1 MPGTYSGTVVPLITP
16 FDEHG
21 VVDEPSVVRLLD
33 HIRAEVNG
41 FMPAL
46 TSGEGWKLD
55 ARQWQD
61 VVTYTVRHAGGLPVL
76 AGIQLPDTDAVIDR
90 ARTAA
95 AIGADAVVVTTPFG
109 AEVTQDDIV
118 EHYKAIRAALDIPI
132 FLYNEEALSG
142 NRIEFD
148 TLIRICKEIPG
159 IVGIKESSGDAAFTR
174 NMAEAGTGIP
184 VFEGWENLL
193 VDARGIDGFIGPL
206 ANLEPS
212 LCNAMLV
219 DPTPDR
225 QAEINTVCERYG
237 VFKDDWYRWVKKELH
252 RRGVISSPTV
262 HEEAK
267 AA

>member
-1 MPGTYSGTVVPLITP
+1 MPGTYSGTIVPLITP
-16 FDEHG
+16 LDEHG
-21 VVDEPSVVRLLD
+21 TVDERSVARLVD
-33 HIRAEVNG
+33 HVRAEVSG
-41 FMPAL
+41 LMPAL
-46 TSGEGWKLD
+46 TSGEGWALD
-55 ARQWQD
+55 ARQWHD
-61 VVTYTVRHAGGLPVL
+61 VVAYTVEHADGLPVL
-76 AGIQLPDTDAVIDR
+76 AGIQLPDTDAVIER

-95 AIGADAVVVTTPFG
+95 ALGADAVVVTTPFG
-109 AEVTQDDIV
+109 ADVTQDAIV
-118 EHYKAIRAALDIPI
+118 AHYRSIRAALDLPV

-142 NRIEFD
+142 NRIAFE
-148 TLIRICKEIPG
+148 TLLRICKEIPG

-174 NMAEAGTGIP
+174 EMAEAGTGIP

-193 VDARGIDGFIGPL
+193 VDARGIQGFIGPL
-206 ANLEPS
+206 ANLEPG

-237 VFKDDWYRWVKKELH
+237 VFRDDWYRWVKKELH
-252 RRGVISSPTV
+252 RRGVISSPTT

>member
-225 QAEINTVCERYG
+225 QTEINTVCERYG

-252 RRGVISSPTV
+252 RRGVIASPTV

>member
-33 HIRAEVNG
+33 HIRKEVNG

-109 AEVTQDDIV
+109 AEVTQDGIV

-252 RRGVISSPTV
+252 RRGVITSPTV

>member
-16 FDEHG
+16 LDENG
-21 VVDEPSVVRLLD
+21 TVDEQSVARLID
-33 HIRAEVNG
+33 HVHTEVTG
-41 FMPAL
+41 LMPAL

-55 ARQWQD
+55 DRQWQD
-61 VVTYTVRHAGGLPVL
+61 VVTYTVKHAGGLPVL
-76 AGIQLPDTDAVIDR
+76 AGIQLPDTPSVIAR

-95 AIGADAVVVTTPFG
+95 AIGADAIVVTTPFG
-109 AEVTQDDIV
+109 ADVTQDGIV
-118 EHYKAIRAALDIPI
+118 EHYRAIREAVDIPI

-148 TLIRICKEIPG
+148 TLLRICEIPG

-174 NMAEAGTGIP
+174 KTAEAGTGIP

-206 ANLEPS
+206 ANLEPA

-219 DPTPDR
+219 DPTPER
-225 QAEINTVCERYG
+225 QAEINAVCERYG
-237 VFKDDWYRWVKKELH
+237 VFLDDWYSWVKKELH
-252 RRGVISSPTV
+252 RRGVISSPTT

>member
-16 FDEHG
+16 LDEHG
-21 VVDEPSVVRLLD
+21 VVDEASVVRLLD
-33 HIRAEVNG
+33 HIRTEVSG

-61 VVTYTVRHAGGLPVL
+61 IVTYTVRHAGGLPVL
-76 AGIQLPDTDAVIDR
+76 AGIQLPDTDAVIER
-90 ARTAA
+90 AKAAA

-109 AEVTQDDIV
+109 TDVTQDGIV

-252 RRGVISSPTV
+252 QRGVIASPTV

>member
-21 VVDEPSVVRLLD
+21 VVDEQSVVRLLD
-33 HIRAEVNG
+33 HIRTEVNG

-109 AEVTQDDIV
+109 ADVTQDRIV
-118 EHYKAIRAALDIPI
+118 EHYQAIRAAVDIPI

-174 NMAEAGTGIP
+174 KMAEAGTGIP

-252 RRGVISSPTV
+252 QRGVIGSPTV

>member
-1 MPGTYSGTVVPLITP
+1 MAGTYSGTVVPLITP
-16 FDEHG
+16 LDEHG
-21 VVDEPSVVRLLD
+21 TVDEQSLVRLLD
-33 HIRAEVNG
+33 HIRGEVTG

-76 AGIQLPDTDAVIDR
+76 AGIQLPDTDSVIER

-95 AIGADAVVVTTPFG
+95 AIGVDAVVVTTPFG
-109 AEVTQDDIV
+109 TEVTQDRIV
-118 EHYKAIRAALDIPI
+118 EHYRALRAAVDVPV

-148 TLIRICKEIPG
+148 TLLRICETPG

-174 NMAEAGTGIP
+174 KTAEAGTGIP

-206 ANLEPS
+206 ANLEPG

-225 QAEINTVCERYG
+225 QAEINSVCEKYG
-237 VFKDDWYRWVKKELH
+237 VFKDDWYRWVKRELH

>member
-33 HIRAEVNG
+33 HIRTEVNG

-252 RRGVISSPTV
+252 RRGVIASPTV

>member
-21 VVDEPSVVRLLD
+21 VVDEQSVVRLLE
-33 HIRAEVNG
+33 HIRAEVSG

-225 QAEINTVCERYG
+225 QTEINTVCERYG

>member
-33 HIRAEVNG
+33 HIRTEVNG

-109 AEVTQDDIV
+109 AEVTQDGIV

>member
-21 VVDEPSVVRLLD
+21 VVDEQSVVRLLD
-33 HIRAEVNG
+33 HIRAEVSG

-252 RRGVISSPTV
+252 VRGVISSPTV

>member
-16 FDEHG
+16 LDEHG
-21 VVDEPSVVRLLD
+21 TVDEQSLVRLLD
-33 HIRAEVNG
+33 HIRAEVTG

-76 AGIQLPDTDAVIDR
+76 AGIQLPDTDAVIER

-95 AIGADAVVVTTPFG
+95 AIGVDAVVVTTPFG
-109 AEVTQDDIV
+109 TEVTQDRIV
-118 EHYKAIRAALDIPI
+118 EHYRALRAAVDVPV

-148 TLIRICKEIPG
+148 TLLRICEIPG

-174 NMAEAGTGIP
+174 KTAEAGTGIP

-206 ANLEPS
+206 ANLEPG

-225 QAEINTVCERYG
+225 QAEINSVCEEYG
-237 VFKDDWYRWVKKELH
+237 VFKDDWYRWVKRELH

>member
-16 FDEHG
+16 LDENG
-21 VVDEPSVVRLLD
+21 TVDERSVARLIG
-33 HIRAEVNG
+33 HVHTEVTG
-41 FMPAL
+41 LMPAL

-55 ARQWQD
+55 DRQWQD
-61 VVTYTVRHAGGLPVL
+61 VVTYTVKHAGGLPVL
-76 AGIQLPDTDAVIDR
+76 AGIQLPDTASVIDR

-95 AIGADAVVVTTPFG
+95 AIGADAIVVTTPFG
-109 AEVTQDDIV
+109 ADVTQDAIV
-118 EHYKAIRAALDIPI
+118 DHYRAIREAVDIPI

-148 TLIRICKEIPG
+148 TLLRICEIPG

-174 NMAEAGTGIP
+174 KTAEAGTGIP

-206 ANLEPS
+206 ANLEPA

-219 DPTPDR
+219 DPTPER
-225 QAEINTVCERYG
+225 QAEINAVCERYG
-237 VFKDDWYRWVKKELH
+237 VFLDDWYRWVKKELH
-252 RRGVISSPTV
+252 RRGVISSPTT

>member
-16 FDEHG
+16 LDEHG
-21 VVDEPSVVRLLD
+21 VVDEQSVVRLLD
-33 HIRAEVNG
+33 HIRAEVSG

-252 RRGVISSPTV
+252 VRGVISSPTV
-262 HEEAK
+262 HGEAK

>member
-33 HIRAEVNG
+33 HIRTEVNG

-76 AGIQLPDTDAVIDR
+76 AGIQLPGTDEVIDR

-109 AEVTQDDIV
+109 AEVTQDGIV

-225 QAEINTVCERYG
+225 QAEINAVCERYG

-252 RRGVISSPTV
+252 QRGVIASPTV

>member
-1 MPGTYSGTVVPLITP
+1 MPGTYSGTIVPLITP
-16 FDEHG
+16 LDENG
-21 VVDEPSVVRLLD
+21 IVDEQSVARLIG
-33 HIRAEVNG
+33 HIRTEVTG
-41 FMPAL
+41 LMPAL

-61 VVTYTVRHAGGLPVL
+61 VVTYTVKHADGLPVL
-76 AGIQLPDTDAVIDR
+76 AGIQLPDTDSVIDR

-95 AIGADAVVVTTPFG
+95 ALGADAVVVTTPFG
-109 AEVTQDDIV
+109 ADVTQDRIV
-118 EHYKAIRAALDIPI
+118 DHYRAIRAALDIPI

-148 TLIRICKEIPG
+148 TLLRICEIPG

-174 NMAEAGTGIP
+174 RMAEAKTGIP

-206 ANLEPS
+206 ANIEPA

-219 DPTPDR
+219 DPTPER

-237 VFKDDWYRWVKKELH
+237 VFLDDWYRWVKKELH
-252 RRGVISSPTV
+252 QRGVISSPTTA
-262 HEEAK
+262 EEVK

>member
-1 MPGTYSGTVVPLITP
+1 MPGTYSGTIVPLITP
-16 FDEHG
+16 LDENG
-21 VVDEPSVVRLLD
+21 TVDEQSVARLVG
-33 HIRAEVNG
+33 HIHAEVTG
-41 FMPAL
+41 LMPAL

-61 VVTYTVRHAGGLPVL
+61 VVTYTVKHADGLPVL
-76 AGIQLPDTDAVIDR
+76 AGIQLPDTASVVDR

-95 AIGADAVVVTTPFG
+95 ALGADAVVVTTPFG
-109 AEVTQDDIV
+109 ADVTQDRIV

-148 TLIRICKEIPG
+148 TLIRICEEIPG

-174 NMAEAGTGIP
+174 RMAGAGTGIP

-206 ANLEPS
+206 ANLEPG
-212 LCNAMLV
+212 LCNRMLV

-225 QAEINTVCERYG
+225 QAEINTVCEKYG
-237 VFKDDWYRWVKKELH
+237 VFLDDWYRWVKKELY
-252 RRGVISSPTV
+252 RRGVIGSPATA
-262 HEEAK
+262 EEVK

>member
-1 MPGTYSGTVVPLITP
+1 MPGTHSGTIVPLITP

-21 VVDEPSVVRLLD
+21 TVDEQSVVRLLD
-33 HIRAEVNG
+33 HIRTEVNG
-41 FMPAL
+41 LMPAL

-76 AGIQLPDTDAVIDR
+76 AGIQLPETAAVIDR

-109 AEVTQDDIV
+109 ADVTQDRIV
-118 EHYKAIRAALDIPI
+118 EHYQAIRAALDLPI

-148 TLIRICKEIPG
+148 TLLRICEIPG

-174 NMAEAGTGIP
+174 KMAGAGTGIP

-193 VDARGIDGFIGPL
+193 VEARGIDGFIGPL
-206 ANLEPS
+206 ANLEPA

-225 QAEINTVCERYG
+225 QAEINSVCEKYG
-237 VFKDDWYRWVKKELH
+237 VFKDDWYRWVKQELH
-252 RRGVISSPTV
+252 RRGVISSPAV
-262 HEEAK
+262 HGEAK
-267 AA
+267 AP